1 MVTNSTQGNENLPTE
16 QHLLSS
22 RDNPFDRSGR
32 RMSNSNNL
40 RVSTLGEDPPI
51 KIEFNTLGTNSLQLT
66 GALRKSLDP
75 TKTSLNGG
83 ETNIRPASDASN
95 LKNGA
100 RINE

>member
-22 RDNPFDRSGR
+22 RDNHFDRSGR

-83 ETNIRPASDASN
+83 ETNTRPASDRSQR
-95 LKNGA
+95 KNGGK
-100 RINE
+100 IKE